1 MWLQRAMPLTLMVFL
16 LPAVLCG
23 QSTLDLS
30 GRVVDCSNSRP
41 IPDASIQLDAVP
53 YTIIT
58 DADGRFYVYGLKAGA
73 YTIVVEA
80 PAYYRKSD
88 QQLIVND
95 DFTEEYTIC
104 LEPRLY
110 HAEPQRVEVAHDPD
124 RHGIVILRHDSPEFE
139 SSGSLAEL
147 VETIPELLV
156 IYTGGKSGEATV
168 SVRGGP
174 SKEVLVLVDGVS
186 INSPL
191 TGVADVNS
199 IPLGNVSRVEFNS
212 GGASSQ
218 FGAGAVGGVLNVIT
232 TAASDISQ
240 YNIAGSAGGLDA
252 RSWET
257 NARLHIGKVG
267 GISGLYSGSTA
278 ANDYMFDSDKDGIIR
293 RENSDLKRIN
303 ASLTGE
309 RRLGS
314 NARLSLAYHRFEQK
328 NGLPGFVYQLNPVAR
343 KAETRDIFSLLFE
356 AESGTGFYSARYS
369 YKHNDQVFRDMFEF
383 ASVKYHA
390 GYLDRL
396 HQLNLKGGLRLPHD
410 MRVEFS
416 TTAGE
421 ERFSTENYLDRDKPA
436 FEPVI
441 EKRAAFALSAI
452 KGWRSGSGSRRYN
465 GDILFRLRGDYSS
478 LFMPVYSPSLHLG
491 SSFTRWFK
499 LRGELSY
506 GLSYRVPLYSSL
518 FWNDGVHAIGNPNL
532 QPERMEE
539 SSASISMSFPILGDL
554 VVEALY
560 QHSSYENLIYW
571 HKTFDNKFSPRNLS
585 GSLIYAR
592 TLSVFWTLRPL
603 NLTINYSSTDQIAK
617 DRSWRYPVHDHQL
630 VFRPRYIQHLS
641 IRRAGRY
648 IDLHYRLRSI
658 SKRYMRAEGTKWL
671 DGYKVADFSVGL
683 KYHFRWLKARIQY
696 HLDNMTNTEYMLL
709 ERFPLPGQLWSVSVK
724 LTFPL
729 DIE

>member
-1 MWLQRAMPLTLMVFL
+1 MRLQRALLLTLIALL
-16 LPAVLCG
+16 LPALLYG

-41 IPDASIQLDAVP
+41 IADASIQLDAVP
-53 YTIIT
+53 YAIIT
-58 DADGRFYVYGLKAGA
+58 DSDGSFHIYGLKAGT

-95 DFTEEYTIC
+95 DFSAEYTIC

-110 HAEPQRVEVAHDPD
+110 HAEPQRVEATHDPD
-124 RHGIVILRHDSPEFE
+124 RHRTVTLRHDSPEFE
-139 SSGSLAEL
+139 SSGSLGEL
-147 VETIPELLV
+147 IETIPELLV
-156 IYTGGKSGEATV
+156 SYTGGKSGEATV

-191 TGVADVNS
+191 TGVADINS
-199 IPLGNVSRVEFNS
+199 IPLANVSRVEYNS

-232 TAASDISQ
+232 TAAYDMSQ
-240 YNIAGSAGGLDA
+240 YNIAGSTGGLEA
-252 RSWET
+252 RSWES
-257 NARLHIGKVG
+257 NARLQIVKVG
-267 GISGLYSGSTA
+267 HISGLYSGSTA
-278 ANDYMFDSDKDGIIR
+278 ANDFMFDSDKEGIIR
-293 RENSDLKRIN
+293 RANADLKRTN

-309 RRLGS
+309 RRLGFG
-314 NARLSLAYHRFEQK
+314 AKLGLAYHRFEQK
-328 NGLPGFVYQLNPVAR
+328 NGLPGLIYQLNPVAR
-343 KAETRDIFSLLFE
+343 KDETRDIFSLLFE
-356 AESGTGFYSARYS
+356 AESGTGFCSAGYS
-369 YKHNDQVFRDMFEF
+369 YRHNDQVFRDMFEF
-383 ASVKYHA
+383 TSVKYHA

-410 MRVEFS
+410 MQIEFS
-416 TTAGE
+416 TTAGQE
-421 ERFSTENYLDRDKPA
+421 EFSTENYLDPGKPA
-436 FEPVI
+436 FAPVV
-441 EKRAAFALSAI
+441 EKRAAFALSTG
-452 KGWRSGSGSRRYN
+452 KGWMQSTESFRYN

-478 LFMPVYSPSLHLG
+478 LFLPVYSPSIHLG
-491 SSFTRWFK
+491 SSFTSWLK

-506 GLSYRVPLYSSL
+506 GKSHRVPLYSSL

-539 SSASISMSFPILGDL
+539 SSASISLSFPILGDL

-560 QHSSYENLIYW
+560 QHSAYRNLIYW

-585 GSLIYAR
+585 GSLVYAR
-592 TLSVFWTLRPL
+592 TLNVFWTLRPL
-603 NLTINYSSTDQIAK
+603 NLTINYSNTDQIAR
-617 DRSWRYPVHDHQL
+617 DRSWRYPVHDLQL
-630 VFRPRYIQHLS
+630 VFRPRFIRHLS
-641 IRRAGRY
+641 IRHASKY
-648 IDLHYRLRSI
+648 VDLHYRLRSI
-658 SKRYMRAEGTKWL
+658 SRRYMRAENTKWL
-671 DGYKVADFSVGL
+671 DGYKVADFSAGI
-683 KYHFRWLKARIQY
+683 KYDFRWLKARIQY
-696 HLDNMTNTEYMLL
+696 DLDNITNAEYMLL

-729 DIE
+729 GIE

>member
-1 MWLQRAMPLTLMVFL
+1 MVFL

-58 DADGRFYVYGLKAGA
+58 DTDGRFYIYGLKAGT
-73 YTIVVEA
+73 YTVAVEA
-80 PAYYRKSD
+80 AAYYRKSD

-95 DFTEEYTIC
+95 DFSEEYLIC
-104 LEPRLY
+104 LIPRLY
-110 HAEPQRVEVAHDPD
+110 YAEPQRVEVTHDPD
-124 RHGIVILRHDSPEFE
+124 RRRTVTVRHDSPEFE
-139 SSGSLAEL
+139 SSGSLGEL

-156 IYTGGKSGEATV
+156 SYTGGKSGEAIV

-199 IPLGNVSRVEFNS
+199 IPLANVSRVEFNS

-218 FGAGAVGGVLNVIT
+218 FGTGAVGGVLNVIT
-232 TAASDISQ
+232 TATSDVSQ
-240 YNIAGSAGGLDA
+240 YNIAGSTGGLDA
-252 RSWET
+252 RSWEN
-257 NARLHIGKVG
+257 NARLHIAKVG

-278 ANDYMFDSDKDGIIR
+278 ANDFMFDSDKEGIIR
-293 RENSDLKRIN
+293 RENADLRRTN

-309 RRLGS
+309 RRLGMGTK
-314 NARLSLAYHRFEQK
+314 LSLAYHRFEQK
-328 NGLPGFVYQLNPVAR
+328 NGLPGFIYQLNPVAR
-343 KAETRDIFSLLFE
+343 KDETRDILSLLFE

-369 YKHNDQVFRDMFEF
+369 YRHNDQVFQDMFEF
-383 ASVKYHA
+383 TPVKYHA

-396 HQLNLKGGLRLPHD
+396 NQLNLKGGLRLPHD

-416 TTAGE
+416 TTAGQE
-421 ERFSTENYLDRDKPA
+421 NFSTENFLDPGKPA
-436 FEPVI
+436 FEPII
-441 EKRAAFALSAI
+441 EKRAAFALSTS
-452 KGWRSGSGSRRYN
+452 KGWMRSAGSFRYN

-478 LFMPVYSPSLHLG
+478 LFTPAYSPSIHLG

-506 GLSYRVPLYSSL
+506 GKSYRVPLYSSL
-518 FWNDGVHAIGNPNL
+518 FWSDGVHAIGNPNL
-532 QPERMEE
+532 KPEKMEE
-539 SSASISMSFPILGDL
+539 SSASISLSFPILGNL
-554 VVEALY
+554 GVQVLY
-560 QHSSYENLIYW
+560 QHSAYKGLIYW
-571 HKTFDNKFSPRNLS
+571 LKTFDNKFSPRNLS
-585 GSLIYAR
+585 GSLIYVR

-603 NLTINYSSTDQIAK
+603 KLTIDYSNTDQIAK

-641 IRRAGRY
+641 IRHASRY
-648 IDLHYRLRSI
+648 VDVHYRLRCI
-658 SKRYMRAEGTKWL
+658 SKRYIRAENTKWL
-671 DGYKVADFSVGL
+671 DGYKVADLSVGI
-683 KYHFRWLKARIQY
+683 KYDFRWFKARIQY
-696 HLDNMTNTEYMLL
+696 DLDNMANAEYMLL
-709 ERFPLPGQLWSVSVK
+709 ERFPLPAQLWGVSAK

-729 DIE
+729 GIE

>member
-1 MWLQRAMPLTLMVFL
+1 MRLQRALPLMSMVLL
-16 LPAVLCG
+16 LPTVLCG

-30 GRVVDCSNSRP
+30 GKVVDCSNSRP

-53 YTIIT
+53 YAIIT
-58 DADGRFYVYGLKAGA
+58 DADGRFHIYGLKAGT
-73 YTIVVEA
+73 YTAAVEA
-80 PAYYRKSD
+80 PAYYRKSN

-110 HAEPQRVEVAHDPD
+110 HAEPQRIEVAYDPD
-124 RHGIVILRHDSPEFE
+124 RHGTVTLRHGSPEFE
-139 SSGSLAEL
+139 SSGSLGEL

-156 IYTGGKSGEATV
+156 SYSGGKSGEATV

-199 IPLGNVSRVEFNS
+199 IPLANVSRVEFNS

-232 TAASDISQ
+232 TAASDASQ
-240 YNIAGSAGGLDA
+240 YNIAGSTGALDA
-252 RSWET
+252 RSWES

-267 GISGLYSGSTA
+267 SVSGLYSGSTA
-278 ANDYMFDSDKDGIIR
+278 ANDFMFDSDKDGIIR
-293 RENSDLKRIN
+293 RENADLKRTN
-303 ASLTGE
+303 VSLTGE
-309 RRLGS
+309 RRLGMG
-314 NARLSLAYHRFEQK
+314 AKFGLAYHRFEQK
-328 NGLPGFVYQLNPVAR
+328 NGLPGFIYQLNPVAR
-343 KAETRDIFSLLFE
+343 KDETRDILSLLFD
-356 AESGTGFYSARYS
+356 AEDGTGFYSAGYS
-369 YKHNDQVFRDMFEF
+369 YRHNDQVFRDTFEF
-383 ASVKYHA
+383 TSVKYHA

-410 MRVEFS
+410 MRAEFS
-416 TTAGE
+416 TTAGQE
-421 ERFSTENYLDRDKPA
+421 EFSTENFLDPGKPA
-436 FEPVI
+436 FAPVV
-441 EKRAAFALSAI
+441 EKRAAFALSTS
-452 KGWRSGSGSRRYN
+452 KGWMCSTESFRYN

-478 LFMPVYSPSLHLG
+478 LFLPVYSPSIHLG
-491 SSFTRWFK
+491 SSFTRWLE

-506 GLSYRVPLYSSL
+506 GKSYRVPLYSSL
-518 FWNDGVHAIGNPNL
+518 FWNDGVNAIGNPDL

-539 SSASISMSFPILGDL
+539 SSASVSVSFPVLGDL
-554 VVEALY
+554 VMEALY
-560 QHSSYENLIYW
+560 QHSAYKNLIYW
-571 HKTFDNKFSPRNLS
+571 DRTFDNKFSPRNLS

-592 TLSVFWTLRPL
+592 TLNVFWTLRPL
-603 NLTINYSSTDQIAK
+603 RLTITYSNTDQIAK

-641 IRRAGRY
+641 IRHASKY
-648 IDLHYRLRSI
+648 LDLHYRLRNI
-658 SKRYMRAEGTKWL
+658 SRRYMRAENTKWL
-671 DGYKVADFSVGL
+671 DGYKVADFSVAL
-683 KYHFRWLKARIQY
+683 KYDFGWLKARIQY
-696 HLDNMTNTEYMLL
+696 DLDNMTDTEYMLL
-709 ERFPLPGQLWSVSVK
+709 ERFPCPGQLWGVSVK

-729 DIE
+729 GIE